1 MSQGQGRQ
9 KRRVVYPQSKTLPK
23 KKIKKL
29 KSICFPGLYF
39 SGRGQGT
46 VQHRLQSRNGAAPI
60 SAVLLLKRSCRFPFH
75 LPFPK
80 GKLQKKG
87 VILLLK
93 HHHFVYLYQL
103 IHRKYSDFT
112 QCLSKFTQG
121 TLRYLIVDFVFIQ
134 QRLFNR
140 VCKAVQT
147 TVDQHIINHKG
158 TSGFSCHRQPWIW
171 RSFNSEF
178 DFGSASE
185 QQH

>member
-1 MSQGQGRQ
+1 MKTPQVEAAALPEQHCCDKEPSPSMWTLRELSCLMSQGQGRQ

-29 KSICFPGLYF
+29 NSICFPGLHF
-39 SGRGQGT
+39 SGKGQGT
-46 VQHRLQSRNGAAPI
+46 LQHTLQSRNGAARI

-93 HHHFVYLYQL
+93 HYHFVYLYQL

-121 TLRYLIVDFVFIQ
+121 TVRYLIVDFVFI
-134 QRLFNR
+134 
-140 VCKAVQT
+140 
-147 TVDQHIINHKG
+147 
-158 TSGFSCHRQPWIW
+158 
-171 RSFNSEF
+171 
-178 DFGSASE
+178 
-185 QQH
+185 